1 MQALSRT
8 FLKQQFLVIIA
19 VLHSVVF
26 FSEIVKAEI
35 SPDRFRVSG
44 DLVENGDVSA
54 GDYRVSPN
62 GRHVVYIADQD
73 VNNKFELY
81 SFDIVTKDRVKLNP
95 VMPDSR
101 DVRTEPPSSSK
112 EPGFIISKDSS
123 TVFYVSDQDVDQ
135 VDRAY
140 KVPITGGEP
149 VRLSLID
156 DSQEGAEFIWEQSDS
171 GKYVV
176 YSNANGLH
184 AYDTVDNTSTQ
195 IDTNFDGVEV
205 IANYR
210 SIRIAPDDSVVVY
223 SSASELSFFLSYYKS
238 PLESGAKGR
247 ISQIEGSSQP
257 VYIERRD
264 QDQEF
269 IFSPDGTQLIIRGR
283 HRDLGYAWYL
293 ASLLEVT
300 PALQRLS
307 PYNVDRTE
315 YEVSSDFAT
324 MVYIVRDF
332 VPDFSPSFNKEL
344 YSVSIENRGGWRK
357 ISRDVETSD
366 VDFSFGISGFALSPD
381 GTFVVYA
388 GLEFMRTDIENS
400 GGIYRVSISGDDY
413 RVLSE
418 PDRRYSRLFVGEFVG
433 TNDRVLLSTN
443 LTRNFESGRS
453 LISTETGEVSEL
465 TIPSPF
471 GGGQIRSS
479 VLTSDNSRLII
490 HGDREQ
496 ENSQEVYAINLD
508 GTGRAQLNR
517 TLRPGW
523 DVDDFVVSPDGEYI
537 TYLADDTA
545 LNSLGLFAAST
556 SIQPNTD
563 ELCFNLKTRNN
574 VVALIC
580 L

>member
-1 MQALSRT
+1 
-8 FLKQQFLVIIA
+8 
-19 VLHSVVF
+19 
-26 FSEIVKAEI
+26 
-35 SPDRFRVSG
+35 
-44 DLVENGDVSA
+44 
-54 GDYRVSPN
+54 
-62 GRHVVYIADQD
+62 
-73 VNNKFELY
+73 
-81 SFDIVTKDRVKLNP
+81 
-95 VMPDSR
+95 
-101 DVRTEPPSSSK
+101 
-112 EPGFIISKDSS
+112 
-123 TVFYVSDQDVDQ
+123 
-135 VDRAY
+135 
-140 KVPITGGEP
+140 
-149 VRLSLID
+149 
-156 DSQEGAEFIWEQSDS
+156 
-171 GKYVV
+171 
-176 YSNANGLH
+176 
-184 AYDTVDNTSTQ
+184 
-195 IDTNFDGVEV
+195 
-205 IANYR
+205 
-210 SIRIAPDDSVVVY
+210 
-223 SSASELSFFLSYYKS
+223 
-238 PLESGAKGR
+238 
-247 ISQIEGSSQP
+247 
-257 VYIERRD
+257 
-264 QDQEF
+264 
-269 IFSPDGTQLIIRGR
+269 
-283 HRDLGYAWYL
+283 
-293 ASLLEVT
+293 
-300 PALQRLS
+300 
-307 PYNVDRTE
+307 
-315 YEVSSDFAT
+315 

>member
-156 DSQEGAEFIWEQSDS
+156 DSQGGAEFIWEQSDS

-238 PLESGAKGR
+238 PLESGSKGR
-247 ISQIEGSSQP
+247 ISQIEG
-257 VYIERRD
+257 
-264 QDQEF
+264 
-269 IFSPDGTQLIIRGR
+269 
-283 HRDLGYAWYL
+283 
-293 ASLLEVT
+293 
-300 PALQRLS
+300 
-307 PYNVDRTE
+307 
-315 YEVSSDFAT
+315 
-324 MVYIVRDF
+324 
-332 VPDFSPSFNKEL
+332 
-344 YSVSIENRGGWRK
+344 
-357 ISRDVETSD
+357 
-366 VDFSFGISGFALSPD
+366 
-381 GTFVVYA
+381 
-388 GLEFMRTDIENS
+388 
-400 GGIYRVSISGDDY
+400 
-413 RVLSE
+413 
-418 PDRRYSRLFVGEFVG
+418 
-433 TNDRVLLSTN
+433 
-443 LTRNFESGRS
+443 
-453 LISTETGEVSEL
+453 
-465 TIPSPF
+465 
-471 GGGQIRSS
+471 
-479 VLTSDNSRLII
+479 
-490 HGDREQ
+490 
-496 ENSQEVYAINLD
+496 
-508 GTGRAQLNR
+508 
-517 TLRPGW
+517 
-523 DVDDFVVSPDGEYI
+523 
-537 TYLADDTA
+537 
-545 LNSLGLFAAST
+545 
-556 SIQPNTD
+556 
-563 ELCFNLKTRNN
+563 
-574 VVALIC
+574 
-580 L
+580 